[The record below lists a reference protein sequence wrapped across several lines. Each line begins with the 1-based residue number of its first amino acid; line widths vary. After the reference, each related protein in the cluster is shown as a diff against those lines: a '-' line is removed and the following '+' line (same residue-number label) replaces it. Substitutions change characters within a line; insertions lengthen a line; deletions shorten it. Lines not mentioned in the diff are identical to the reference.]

1 MSQILAKWRLVA
13 AAALLLTVASCER
26 KPIPPRTPAAPV
38 VKTSPSDLDVLAD
51 LLRGGTEVFRD
62 GFERAELG
70 ADWRSDHKD
79 WHLEGGWLRSSA
91 VDNAGVWLLRE
102 LPERARVEFDAK
114 SLPLPDGKPFPG
126 DIKCEVFATKPA
138 HQAGYVLING
148 GWQNQLDVIA
158 RLDEHGTDRKE
169 RPAARVAPSQVYH
182 WAIARD
188 DAGTVYWFRDG
199 VLQMSYPDAAPI
211 AGRYFGFNNWR
222 TNVAFDNLVV
232 YRLD

>member
-1 MSQILAKWRLVA
+1 MSRNLAIWRLA
-13 AAALLLTVASCER
+13 AALALLLTVASCER
-26 KPIPPRTPAAPV
+26 KAIPPRTPAAPV
-38 VKTSPSDLDVLAD
+38 AKAAPAE
-51 LLRGGTEVFRD
+51 LLKGGTEVFRD

-102 LPERARVEFDAK
+102 LPERARIEFDAK
-114 SLPLPDGKPFPG
+114 SLPMPGGKPFPG
-126 DIKCEVFATKPA
+126 DIKCEVFATEPA

-158 RLDEHGTDRKE
+158 RLDEHGADRKE

-188 DAGTVYWFRDG
+188 ATGTLHWFRDG
-199 VLQMSYPDAAPI
+199 ALQMSYPDASPI
-211 AGRYFGFNNWR
+211 AGRFFAVNNWR
-222 TNVAFDNLVV
+222 TNVAFDNVVV